1 VRRKGLLRSPCRT
14 ASHVM
19 MNDMKT
25 VHLTLETAD
34 PFVSSIL

>member
-1 VRRKGLLRSPCRT
+1 
-14 ASHVM
+14 

-34 PFVSSIL
+34 RLDPDGDLLPPDSPAQSDLVWAGWR